1 MLTGIDQS
9 PTAIEATP
17 AARSLAI
24 YRARLAVLLARADV
38 AAQNGEAEIH
48 FTVSTLVDRLSG
60 DLMRLY
66 DDSQRG
72 ALSPSDRATVLPA
85 LEFMREVLRHAWSR
99 PRALR
104 DTLQKALAVIP
115 GSPQ

>member
-1 MLTGIDQS
+1 VLTGIVRS

-17 AARSLAI
+17 AARVLAM
-24 YRARLAVLLARADV
+24 YRTRLAVLLARADIAV
-38 AAQNGEAEIH
+38 QNGEAEIH
-48 FTVSTLVDRLSG
+48 FTVNTLVDRLSA

-66 DDSQRG
+66 DESQRG
-72 ALSPSDRATVLPA
+72 ALSSSDRDTVLPA

-104 DTLQKALAVIP
+104 DTL
-115 GSPQ
+115 